1 MPPLTVTLKDELS
14 AVFPRTASSMTA
26 EVSVMFRFAGGLQ
39 INDGVVTLQAEL
51 DHPGAACRR
60 RSWVGQRPTRRLPGA
75 GRSSRAG
82 PSWSLAG
89 MRRLS

>member
-39 INDGVVTLQAEL
+39 INDGVVTLQA
-51 DHPGAACRR
+51 DSITRARPGTCA
-60 RSWVGQRPTRRLPGA
+60 S
-75 GRSSRAG
+75 SSRRCS
-82 PSWSLAG
+82 PLMRTSWW
-89 MRRLS
+89 